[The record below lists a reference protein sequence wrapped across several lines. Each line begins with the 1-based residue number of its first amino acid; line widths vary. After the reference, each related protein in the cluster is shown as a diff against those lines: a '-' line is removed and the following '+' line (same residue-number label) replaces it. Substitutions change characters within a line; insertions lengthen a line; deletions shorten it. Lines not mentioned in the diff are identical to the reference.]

1 MASLSPEG
9 DEVAEILR
17 FAQDDRNPVCR
28 ESTTPPRPIRFAHRA
43 RHPSCPGVSSR
54 PSEASVGKG
63 ILVIF
68 ASTTHLFLLTKTS

>member
-1 MASLSPEG
+1 MASFSPEG

-43 RHPSCPGVSSR
+43 RHPSCPGGES
-54 PSEASVGKG
+54 
-63 ILVIF
+63 F
-68 ASTTHLFLLTKTS
+68 ADVHYRFMLQNQMFF